1 MREALT
7 GLRAWLVQR
16 VSAVYMLFFIVFL
29 LAHFALDP
37 PHSYP
42 AWRQWMLSPS
52 VSIAASVFWAA
63 LLVHAWIG
71 VRDVTLDYVR
81 PVALRVLVLAL
92 LGLGLIGAG
101 AWVLR
106 ILWPGGA

>member
-1 MREALT
+1 MRGAVT
-7 GLRAWLVQR
+7 GLRAWLLQR

-42 AWRQWMLSPS
+42 AWREWILSPA
-52 VSIAASVFWAA
+52 VSIATSVFGAA
-63 LLVHAWIG
+63 LLVHAWVG

-81 PVALRVLVLAL
+81 PVAVRVLVLAF

-101 AWVLR
+101 AWILR
-106 ILWPGGA
+106 ILWPGRA